1 MWLVGVETDIQISSY
16 AANSIVTPNP
26 AAPFYPFT
34 TEVSQQS
41 TWFGTVRGRL
51 GLLVTPTILV
61 YGTGGLAYGQT
72 ETSFST
78 LPVGFQ
84 CTAFFSCAI
93 GSSSSNRAGWAGG
106 GGVEWMF
113 APKWTLRAEYL
124 FVDLGSQSV
133 TTAPFTPVAA
143 RAYSF
148 TATSPFKENIARAA
162 VNFGF

>member
-1 MWLVGVETDIQISSY
+1 
-16 AANSIVTPNP
+16 VTPNP

-41 TWFGTVRGRL
+41 TWFGTLRGRL

-84 CTAFFSCAI
+84 CT
-93 GSSSSNRAGWAGG
+93 
-106 GGVEWMF
+106 
-113 APKWTLRAEYL
+113 TLL
-124 FVDLGSQSV
+124 SG
-133 TTAPFTPVAA
+133 
-143 RAYSF
+143 
-148 TATSPFKENIARAA
+148 
-162 VNFGF
+162 